1 MDDDRARGDLREVI
15 LSQGGQGSLQTRRFH
30 GARGIELVADVGGD
44 PAAPSV
50 IFTHGGGQTRH
61 SWNSAVKAL
70 IDAGFYVISLDAR
83 GHGDSAW
90 APDGD
95 YQLPA
100 LAADLEAV
108 MATLQRPP
116 VLVGASMGGATC
128 LYLAGAVD
136 RPAVRA
142 VVLVDVVPRIEVAGA
157 DRIIAFMRRHA
168 DGFATLDDA
177 ADAVAAYNPNRPR
190 PRDPEGLK
198 KNLRRSADGRW
209 NWHWDPAFVD
219 RPFNA
224 EPPLFVEALTTAC
237 TRVAIPV
244 LLIRGLQSDIVSD
257 EGVAHAKR
265 CLPQLQVFDVPGAG
279 HMVAGDRND
288 VFNEAVIGFLHRLA

>member
-1 MDDDRARGDLREVI
+1 MARGESNLVQVKRFRG
-15 LSQGGQGSLQTRRFH
+15 SQ
-30 GARGIELVADVGGD
+30 GIELVADVGGD
-44 PAAPSV
+44 PAAVPV

-61 SWNSAVKAL
+61 SWSSAVKAL
-70 IDAGFYVISLDAR
+70 IAAGFYVISLDAR
-83 GHGDSAW
+83 GHGESGW
-90 APDGD
+90 ASDGD

-100 LAADLEAV
+100 LSADLEAV

-128 LYLAGAVD
+128 LYLSGAVNG
-136 RPAVRA
+136 PAVKA
-142 VVLVDVVPRIEVAGA
+142 LVLVDVVPRIELAGA
-157 DRIIAFMRRHA
+157 DKIIAFMRQNA
-168 DGFATLDDA
+168 GGFETLDDA
-177 ADAVAAYNPNRPR
+177 ADAVAAYNPHRPR

-209 NWHWDPAFVD
+209 HWHWDPAFVG
-219 RPFNA
+219 RPFTA

-257 EGVAHAKR
+257 EGVEHAR
-265 CLPQLQVFDVPGAG
+265 LCLPQLQVFDVPGAG

-288 VFNEAVIGFLHRLA
+288 VFNEAVISFLNHL